1 MKFLEIG
8 LFFSIWILQYRK
20 RLGGEAFQK
29 AWKSISFTRSLEN
42 GRRVNSKSRNL
53 VIARVKR
60 TFIVKF

>member
-29 AWKSISFTRSLEN
+29 AWKSISFTRSLGN

-60 TFIVKF
+60 AFIVKF

>member
-29 AWKSISFTRSLEN
+29 AWKSISFTQSLEN